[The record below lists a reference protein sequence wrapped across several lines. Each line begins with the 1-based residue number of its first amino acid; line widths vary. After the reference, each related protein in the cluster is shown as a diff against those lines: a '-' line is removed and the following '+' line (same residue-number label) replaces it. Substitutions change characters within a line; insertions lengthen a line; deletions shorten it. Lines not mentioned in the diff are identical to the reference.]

1 MVPANE
7 RRSGGLLSCKKTFG
21 FDAAGPGLCPNRQ
34 RQVSVWEQAG
44 ELGVEGG
51 VGSGTEGTWESR
63 PIIPFSQ

>member
-44 ELGVEGG
+44 
-51 VGSGTEGTWESR
+51 
-63 PIIPFSQ
+63 